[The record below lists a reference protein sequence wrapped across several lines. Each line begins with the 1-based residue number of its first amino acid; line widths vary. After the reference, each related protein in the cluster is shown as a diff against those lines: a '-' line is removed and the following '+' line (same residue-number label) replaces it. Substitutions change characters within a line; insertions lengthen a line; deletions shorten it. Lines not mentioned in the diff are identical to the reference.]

1 MPCIA
6 GLRRRFCHGLALAAA
21 LLVAILALGPAAVAE
36 APSCGPAAAQSTMAG
51 EAAGSPAWRD
61 ALALVEL
68 AAGGKDGRQ
77 YADQCG
83 GTNFACHEPT
93 PACWFNP
100 GMQRYFC
107 CPRGS
112 TGCAHPQHSWC
123 CAPGSA
129 CSAVQIGGCRRL

>member
-1 MPCIA
+1 M
-6 GLRRRFCHGLALAAA
+6 LVAA
-21 LLVAILALGPAAVAE
+21 LMVAASPVRAEMPPAC
-36 APSCGPAAAQSTMAG
+36 APQFGAAAQSTMPG
-51 EAAGSPAWRD
+51 EAAGQPAWRA
-61 ALALVEL
+61 ALDLLERASSH
-68 AAGGKDGRQ
+68 GGAGRQ

-83 GTNFACHEPT
+83 GTNFACEEPT
-93 PACWFNP
+93 PACWFNA

-129 CSAVQIGGCRRL
+129 CSAVQLGGCRRL